1 MRATVYAVLGLFG
14 WAFASA
20 AASPRNSFFTV
31 TEEND
36 DFARNGDRHYT
47 QGARIAYTLSEERTP
62 DWVYSLAHHIPALGM
77 DIDAP
82 RFGLAAGQNIYT
94 PANLFTTSMIGG
106 DRPYAGYLY
115 FGLYIQRRGSMGRVP
130 VLDTAELDVGLIGPD
145 SFAETTQRWWH
156 GIGDWVQP
164 QGWNNQLRTE
174 PGLTLKLDRQWKL
187 SPTRP
192 EAGWGFEVIPH
203 AGVSMGNVMT
213 FASAGAVVRAGYN
226 IPDDFGVQNID
237 SLSTQYGGRNSRTPR
252 LGGYLFVGVDG
263 RAIAHNA
270 FLDGNLWQRSH
281 SVHKEPLVGEFK
293 AGAVLSFRYI
303 DIAATFLMRTC
314 EYKGQQRCDRFGG
327 ITLNAKF

>member
-1 MRATVYAVLGLFG
+1 MGVRFG
-14 WAFASA
+14 GRFS
-20 AASPRNSFFTV
+20 RNSFFTV

-164 QGWNNQLRTE
+164 QGWNNQLPDGARADAQARSTV
-174 PGLTLKLDRQWKL
+174 
-187 SPTRP
+187 
-192 EAGWGFEVIPH
+192 EA
-203 AGVSMGNVMT
+203 
-213 FASAGAVVRAGYN
+213 FANQA
-226 IPDDFGVQNID
+226 
-237 SLSTQYGGRNSRTPR
+237 GGR
-252 LGGYLFVGVDG
+252 LGL
-263 RAIAHNA
+263 
-270 FLDGNLWQRSH
+270 
-281 SVHKEPLVGEFK
+281 
-293 AGAVLSFRYI
+293 
-303 DIAATFLMRTC
+303 
-314 EYKGQQRCDRFGG
+314 
-327 ITLNAKF
+327 